1 MADVKLSDKALV
13 AAFTDK
19 SLDSIPVDIDG
30 LDIRRMLINDFISEI
45 GGLPTGLLGNLGVL
59 TAQPIAG
66 LIEGEQHF
74 LVAEGRRFTWNA
86 TMTPA
91 GAALFW
97 FTAEPDDK
105 VVTNGYWVQDGSL
118 IPIATVLTPGPTVA
132 LAWSQDKVWTLNN
145 NQGGGITFSVT
156 GLGMTDKHYEC
167 VITTNGNPL
176 TLSGFDIVDGKYAT
190 GQTKMVL
197 EFYMAGTD
205 LVGKWTPKVSS
216 T

>member
-1 MADVKLSDKALV
+1 MTKVSDKPDILTFPNKV
-13 AAFTDK
+13 
-19 SLDSIPVDIDG
+19 LDRIVVDIDSDDVKG
-30 LDIRRMLINDFISEI
+30 MPVNDFIAEI
-45 GGLPTGLLGNLGVL
+45 GGLDNTPVATTAAL
-59 TAQPIAG
+59 TALGIAT
-66 LIEGEQHF
+66 LTDGES
-74 LVAEGRRFTWNA
+74 RFTIGVGRTFVWIE

-91 GAALFW
+91 TAALYWSTF
-97 FTAEPDDK
+97 EPDDK
-105 VVTNGYWVQDGSL
+105 GVINGYWVQVGSL

-205 LVGKWTPKVSS
+205 LIGKWTPKVSS
-216 T
+216 V